1 MPDNISPK
9 IIKNEKESLSV
20 HHELMA
26 KVRKNLLFDVINTI
40 EREEKR
46 VGERE
51 REIKRIKDRKRVRE

>member
-1 MPDNISPK
+1 MPDNISQK

-40 EREEKR
+40 ERE
-46 VGERE
+46 RE
-51 REIKRIKDRKRVRE
+51 RGGREGSRRKRETLKE